1 LKVSYSYACQANR
14 EAAIATNQPY
24 HIKYSDSRIFRN
36 PVNHQDFLE
45 ADKRCGNGVISMI
58 IRFLGTHNAESK
70 DTRLVSFLVDDV
82 LAVDAGSLVSEL
94 TFPEQKKIKAIL
106 LSHGHYDHIRAVPA
120 FAFNN
125 SDRTTNVMATRK
137 TLEILSSHLIDGVVY
152 PEFTSKSSFLQKA
165 SISLVPLELFKWQ
178 NIEGH
183 DVRALPVPHNLDGVG
198 FEITSGDGKTLFYTG
213 DTGPGLSSVWDKI
226 SPQLII
232 VDLTW
237 PNSLADAAKDA
248 GHLCPEMLKEELIE
262 FRRVN
267 DYLPKVI
274 AIHTSPQHDPEVER
288 EVREVAR
295 SLGIPIDIAREGEK
309 LML

>member
-1 LKVSYSYACQANR
+1 
-14 EAAIATNQPY
+14 
-24 HIKYSDSRIFRN
+24 
-36 PVNHQDFLE
+36 
-45 ADKRCGNGVISMI
+45 MM

-70 DTRLVSFLVDDV
+70 NTRLVSFLIDDV

-125 SDRTTNVMATRK
+125 SDRTTRVIATPK

-152 PEFTSKSSFLQKA
+152 PKFTSEASFLQKA
-165 SISLVPLELFKWQ
+165 TISLVALEPLKSQ

-183 DVRALPVPHNLDGVG
+183 EVTALPVRHNLDGVG
-198 FEITSGDGKTLFYTG
+198 FQIVSEDGKTLFYTG
-213 DTGPGLSSVWDKI
+213 DTGPGLSSVWSRI

-232 VDLTW
+232 TDLTW

-248 GHLCPEMLKEELIE
+248 GHLCPQMLRDELTE
-262 FRRVN
+262 FHKAN
-267 DYLPKVI
+267 GYLPKVI
-274 AIHTSPQHDPEVER
+274 AVHTSPQHQAAIEKEVN
-288 EVREVAR
+288 EVAR
-295 SLGIPIDIAREGEK
+295 SMGTSIEIAHEGEK
-309 LML
+309 LTL